1 LPPRAPVYSI
11 RYTTAMAETVPVRE
25 LRSELAHFIDR
36 VADLRE
42 HVIVTR
48 RGRPAAVL
56 VPIDE
61 YDALEETAEILSDN
75 ETLGAIE
82 KGLRQ
87 IEHGET
93 VTLAELRRDIAAQRR
108 AR

>member
-1 LPPRAPVYSI
+1 
-11 RYTTAMAETVPVRE
+11 M
-25 LRSELAHFIDR
+25 
-36 VADLRE
+36 
-42 HVIVTR
+42 TR

-61 YDALEETAEILSDN
+61 YDALEETAEILSDD
-75 ETLGAIE
+75 ETLGAIK

>member
-1 LPPRAPVYSI
+1 
-11 RYTTAMAETVPVRE
+11 
-25 LRSELAHFIDR
+25 
-36 VADLRE
+36 
-42 HVIVTR
+42 VIVTR

-75 ETLGAIE
+75 ETLRAINE
-82 KGLRQ
+82 GLRQ
-87 IEHGET
+87 IDHGQT
-93 VTLAELRRDIAAQRR
+93 VTLAELRRDIATRRR

>member
-1 LPPRAPVYSI
+1 MS
-11 RYTTAMAETVPVRE
+11 ETVPVRE
-25 LRSELAHFIDR
+25 LRNELARFIDR

-48 RGRPAAVL
+48 HGRPAAVL
-56 VPIDE
+56 VPVDE

-75 ETLGAIE
+75 ETLRAIE
-82 KGLRQ
+82 EGLRQ
-87 IEHGET
+87 IEDGET
-93 VTLAELRRDIAAQRR
+93 VTLAELRRDVAARRR

>member
-1 LPPRAPVYSI
+1 
-11 RYTTAMAETVPVRE
+11 M
-25 LRSELAHFIDR
+25 
-36 VADLRE
+36 
-42 HVIVTR
+42 
-48 RGRPAAVL
+48 

-61 YDALEETAEILSDN
+61 YDALEETAEILSDD

>member
-1 LPPRAPVYSI
+1 
-11 RYTTAMAETVPVRE
+11 MAETVPVRE
-25 LRSELAHFIDR
+25 LRNELARFIDR

-48 RGRPAAVL
+48 HGRPAAVL
-56 VPIDE
+56 VPVDE

-75 ETLGAIE
+75 ETLRAIE
-82 KGLRQ
+82 EGLRQ

-93 VTLAELRRDIAAQRR
+93 VTLAELRRDVAARRR